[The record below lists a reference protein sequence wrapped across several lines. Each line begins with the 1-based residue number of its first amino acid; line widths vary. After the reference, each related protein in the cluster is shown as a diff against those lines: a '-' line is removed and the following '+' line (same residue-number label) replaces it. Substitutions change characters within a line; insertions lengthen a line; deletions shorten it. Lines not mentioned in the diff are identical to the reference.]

1 MLFHFGLGSS
11 SRGRRCRADSE
22 LQRWEFWPIGFLL
35 LPPAV
40 GADEVEIVLLGIF
53 FVDAKA
59 ATVLPHIAL
68 LTSNAVAPVVLR
80 GC

>member
-1 MLFHFGLGSS
+1 MRFHLGLGPS
-11 SRGRRCRADSE
+11 SRGRRGRADSE
-22 LQRWEFWPIGFLL
+22 LQRWEFWTIGFLL
-35 LPPAV
+35 LPLAV
-40 GADEVEIVLLGIF
+40 GADEVEVVLLGIF

-68 LTSNAVAPVVLR
+68 LTSNAVAPVVLK